1 MKPRPPTTL
10 DPIAVPCPTCPARHG
25 EPCTSR
31 TGKVTKVVHVER
43 KRWARVLLE
52 RASGT
57 TGTARWYRH
66 QFKRGLAP
74 AKPQPCG
81 TEAAFRRHL
90 RNGEPVDE
98 KCRKA
103 AREQWA
109 ERTRAKRARD
119 ASNNERNIMNTTT
132 TTCGIPGKGN
142 IIISPEEIAHMA
154 PDGNVLSAPTVALF
168 EIEGERYFVLRTA
181 RRAEPMLFVDASL
194 SDAVTPAR
202 IIEGVEGAKV
212 AFDHNG
218 DVWTLHFEGLERPV
232 FVAC

>member
-1 MKPRPPTTL
+1 MKPRPPLTL
-10 DPIAVPCPTCPARHG
+10 DPLAVPCPTCPARHG
-25 EPCTSR
+25 EPCTSS
-31 TGKVTKVVHVER
+31 TGKVAKVVHIER

-52 RASGT
+52 RATGT
-57 TGTARWYRH
+57 SGTARWYRH

-109 ERTRAKRARD
+109 DRARAKRARD
-119 ASNNERNIMNTTT
+119 ASNPERNTMNTTT
-132 TTCGIPGKGN
+132 NTCGIPGKSN
-142 IIISPEEIAHMA
+142 IIISPEELTSPMPVLFDI
-154 PDGNVLSAPTVALF
+154 DGHLWALSRPGGRRTEPVL
-168 EIEGERYFVLRTA
+168 TA
-181 RRAEPMLFVDASL
+181 TDG
-194 SDAVTPAR
+194 PATMTTR
-202 IIEGVEGAKV
+202 IIEGAEGAKV
-212 AFDHNG
+212 AFNHSG
-218 DVWTLHFEGLERPV
+218 DVWTLHFEGLERPT